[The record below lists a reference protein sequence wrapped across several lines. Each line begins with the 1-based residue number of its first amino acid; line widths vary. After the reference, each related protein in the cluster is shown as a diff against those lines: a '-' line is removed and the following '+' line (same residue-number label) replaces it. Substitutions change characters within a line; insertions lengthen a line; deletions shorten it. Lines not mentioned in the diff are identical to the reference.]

1 MSILSVYKRFVSYLY
16 EYDHHKKGKNR
27 GFVRVEVRDHQCRL
41 ELHMTLPAFPYT
53 PSFQTYAFIARSG
66 SLYGLPLGSAC
77 LKQGQ
82 VHEIFQIPDTRI
94 GNSSWNF
101 SNLDGLVVICDT
113 GQHYATCWSDC
124 RIIPEQLILPEMT
137 ADLKAASLEHAAT
150 PPTEFPVNS
159 FSPASGSSADVS
171 PVSSDHPPVFPKTS
185 ASDTSGSVAVGS
197 SSPVRQSA
205 FSWKRLTESYPQVT
219 PFFDEEIHN
228 CLQLSPKDLS
238 LLGSFGIFCGNNQ
251 FFLYGS
257 HAFQHFL
264 LGKMEHEDTICYV
277 LAVPG
282 IYEERERLLANLF
295 GFPYFKSARAKDAQ
309 PGHFGYWYRTIHTEP
324 RNSKPIFP
332 ESPPAES
339 FSEESAENSPA
350 ARASRT

>member
-1 MSILSVYKRFVSYLY
+1 MSAYKRFVSYLY
-16 EYDHHKKGKNR
+16 EYDNRKKGKNR
-27 GFVRVEVRDHQCRL
+27 GFVRVEVRNHQCCL
-41 ELHMTLPAFPYT
+41 ELHMTLPACPFIPV
-53 PSFQTYAFIARSG
+53 FRAYAFVARPG
-66 SLYGLPLGSAC
+66 ALHGLFLGNPSW
-77 LKQGQ
+77 KQGNVYGQ
-82 VHEIFQIPDTRI
+82 FRIADTSI
-94 GNSSWNF
+94 CNSSWN
-101 SNLDGLVVICDT
+101 LDDIDGLIVVCET
-113 GQHYATCWSDC
+113 GQRYATCWSDC
-124 RIIPEQLILPEMT
+124 KISPEDLLLPESPET
-137 ADLKAASLEHAAT
+137 NTVSTHPDPK
-150 PPTEFPVNS
+150 
-159 FSPASGSSADVS
+159 PASDSFHSSHTA
-171 PVSSDHPPVFPKTS
+171 PACTQTSS
-185 ASDTSGSVAVGS
+185 
-197 SSPVRQSA
+197 
-205 FSWKRLTESYPQVT
+205 FSWKRLTESYPHVT

-238 LLGSFGIFCGNNQ
+238 LLGSFGVSCGNNQ

-264 LGKMEHEDTICYV
+264 LGKMEHDDTVCYV

-324 RNSKPIFP
+324 RNSEPISP

-350 ARASRT
+350 ARASKT